1 MSDVDPFLQQ
11 ATDALGRGD
20 LDAGEASFRAGLEV
34 APTDPRLLGG
44 LAVVALQRGDVGGA
58 IEHGRAAA
66 ESPEASVEVHY
77 NLAWALQQSGQA
89 DEATQAYAAAYVAD
103 PTRPE
108 PIGQLMRLGHVPHGP
123 GEEPGDPVPLETLD
137 RLELYQHLAERG
149 PGDSF
154 EGAWSW
160 AMERG
165 APWGGVVAWLMQQ
178 GARNDVEILQRL
190 TARDEHLA
198 ASVVAGI
205 IIGPPSSVQKALEE
219 APGVRT
225 IGMDDPVPALPDPA
239 SDPDADFLVVR
250 VGGDRAQ
257 IPSQRTHA
265 GLLFNLFVSLLHSFG
280 ADSSVVLTVDPAAH
294 VGPRRVWLLT
304 PVSEAEVVADWEGTD
319 ADDRQLDSKMLP
331 GSTPVPAGAMP
342 LQLPGVDAASLNA
355 VIEDSGLA
363 DVVGVD
369 PEGGLVFDADRV
381 GAKAVAWEGLLRR
394 LSRWVPAGQATLTL
408 WREGGTEKLAV
419 LHRDGGPDLF
429 TLEQVWPKDQT
440 ELDLPASIETQL
452 LARALFEAPRSGK
465 LYGA

>member
-1 MSDVDPFLQQ
+1 MPSVDEFLQK
-11 ATDALGRGD
+11 ATDALSQGD
-20 LDAGEASFRAGLEV
+20 LVAGEASFRAGLEL
-34 APTDPRLLGG
+34 APADPRLLGG
-44 LAVVALQRGDVGGA
+44 LAVVALQKGDVGAA

-66 ESPEASVEVHY
+66 KSSDASVEVHY

-89 DEATQAYAAAYVAD
+89 EEAASAYAAAYVAD

-137 RLELYQHLAERG
+137 RLELYQHLAEG
-149 PGDSF
+149 NPGDSF
-154 EGAWSW
+154 AGAWSW

-178 GARNDVEILQRL
+178 GARNDLEILQRL

-198 ASVVAGI
+198 SSVVAGI
-205 IIGPPSSVQKALEE
+205 IIGPVNAVRAALEE
-219 APGVRT
+219 APGVVL
-225 IGMDDPVPALPDPA
+225 IGEDDPVPQLTEPGG
-239 SDPDADFLVVR
+239 DFLVVR
-250 VGGDRAQ
+250 VGGERAQ

-265 GLLFNLFVSLLHSFG
+265 ALLFNLFVNLLHAFG
-280 ADSSVVLTVDPAAH
+280 ADSSVVLTIDPAAH

-304 PVSEAEVVADWEGTD
+304 PVSEAEVVADWVGTD
-319 ADDRQLDSKMLP
+319 RDDRELDANMLP
-331 GSTPVPAGAMP
+331 SANPVPAGSMP
-342 LQLPGVDAASLNA
+342 LQLPGVDAASLTA
-355 VIEDSGLA
+355 VVEDSGLSGSVA
-363 DVVGVD
+363 AD
-369 PEGGLVFDADRV
+369 PEGGLIFDADRV
-381 GAKAVAWEGLLRR
+381 GQKPEAWEGLLRR
-394 LSRWVPAGQATLTL
+394 LSRWIPSGQASLTI

-429 TLEQVWPKDQT
+429 TLKQIWPKTQT